1 VAEQPAHLAQNTDPA
16 PAAETQPIAEVRQ
29 SPPSATN
36 PYAPPAS
43 AAPPTTEVTPAP
55 PWHDKQSLQAALIGE
70 KQRLGQDLF
79 SLVLTRHGGLASKL
93 TYERPETLAF
103 YLDLK
108 KQGVQPTAASQSSQA
123 DDF

>member
-1 VAEQPAHLAQNTDPA
+1 LSQAGEVSAAAQQQMPVPAVNVAE
-16 PAAETQPIAEVRQ
+16 
-29 SPPSATN
+29 N

-43 AAPPTTEVTPAP
+43 AAAPPATEASNAATTP

-108 KQGVQPTAASQSSQA
+108 KQGVQPTPASQPSLV